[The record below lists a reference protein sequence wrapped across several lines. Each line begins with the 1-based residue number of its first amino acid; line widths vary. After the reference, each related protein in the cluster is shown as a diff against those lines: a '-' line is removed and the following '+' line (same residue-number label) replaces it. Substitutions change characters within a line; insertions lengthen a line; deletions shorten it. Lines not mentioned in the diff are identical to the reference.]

1 VHLLIYFALDK
12 YESNNIKKKELNQQK
27 EEIQSAVGKKNISN
41 APVSATA
48 LNSSS
53 FTVDKIIRASK

>member
-27 EEIQSAVGKKNISN
+27 EEIQSAVGKK
-41 APVSATA
+41 TYQM
-48 LNSSS
+48 LQ
-53 FTVDKIIRASK
+53 